1 MVSVTWELLKMLKRN
16 LILFLSLRSA
26 SATIGH
32 SCRLFGGIL
41 EA

>member
-1 MVSVTWELLKMLKRN
+1 MVSMTWKLLKMLKRT
-16 LILFLSLRSA
+16 LSFVLSLRSA

-32 SCRLFGGIL
+32 SRGLFGGIL

>member
-1 MVSVTWELLKMLKRN
+1 MVSMTWKLLKMLKRN
-16 LILFLSLRSA
+16 LLLFLSLRNA

-32 SCRLFGGIL
+32 FRGLFGGIL